1 MSAMPRYRPLIV
13 LRQVEG
19 TQWCVVRHRFEGAK
33 RVFDARIAT
42 ARPYARACQAAIEAA
57 TLQRLP
63 LGIEANGVK
72 LRRFDPKKDAWEA
85 AQ

>member
-1 MSAMPRYRPLIV
+1 MTAAPRYRPLIV

-42 ARPYARACQAAIEAA
+42 ARAYALACQAAMKAA
-57 TLQRLP
+57 NAQRLP

-72 LRRFDPKKDAWEA
+72 LRRFDPARDVPESAR
-85 AQ
+85 

>member
-1 MSAMPRYRPLIV
+1 MRAPTYRPLIV

-19 TQWCVVRHRFEGAK
+19 LQWCVVRHRFEGAK

-42 ARPYARACQAAIEAA
+42 ARPYARAYQAAIEAA

-63 LGIEANGVK
+63 LGIEANGAK
-72 LRRFDPKKDAWEA
+72 LRRFDAERDAPESA
-85 AQ
+85 R